1 MVAANEA
8 IAGWLVE
15 RGLPA
20 LFRVQGEPEPR
31 RVADLDAFARHSG
44 LAAGLGQRLT
54 PLGLAAFER
63 QMAGVPAEEAL
74 RAVLFKALPSSRY
87 TVVPAPHF
95 GLAAR
100 AYVHFTSP
108 IRRYADLAIHRALK
122 HYLRGRRDFPHED
135 PDVERLA
142 VHLNERTRRGQRA
155 EKERHRLLEAR
166 VMAAHVGESFA
177 GRVTRVRGS
186 GLLLQLDTPLVEGML
201 PLEALPG
208 GPYTLDAR
216 ETSLVGATRVF
227 TLGMPLRVRVVS
239 THEHPGRIE
248 FALVD

>member
-1 MVAANEA
+1 M
-8 IAGWLVE
+8 G
-15 RGLPA
+15 RT
-20 LFRVQGEPEPR
+20 
-31 RVADLDAFARHSG
+31 
-44 LAAGLGQRLT
+44 LT

-63 QMAGVPAEEAL
+63 QISGFPAEEAL

-108 IRRYADLAIHRALK
+108 IRRYADLSVHRALK
-122 HYLRGRRDFPHED
+122 HYLRGRRDARHED
-135 PDVERLA
+135 PEVERLA

-166 VMAAHVGESFA
+166 VMAAHVGAEFT

-186 GLLLQLDTPLVEGML
+186 GLLVQLDAPLVEGLL
-201 PLEALPG
+201 PTEALPG

-216 ETSLVGATRVF
+216 ETALVGGARTF

-248 FALVD
+248 LALVRR